1 LRRKT
6 LRNQCENEP
15 VAPDVLDVRERDKK
29 AADFLKVGGTLLQQH
44 KEQQSELII

>member
-1 LRRKT
+1 MPLRRKT

-29 AADFLKVGGTLLQQH
+29 LSTF
-44 KEQQSELII
+44 